1 MNIHVDPGQPQAQPR
16 LADPENFRELSIVA
30 PGGAA
35 ATGVPEA
42 LAKLGRLDGSDHV
55 FVEQAL
61 LIRLAGPLGN
71 DPEWSKSFHAMIE
84 FAASHGWLADDG
96 AVRVHVEADS

>member
-1 MNIHVDPGQPQAQPR
+1 MKIHVDPGEPQAQPR

-35 ATGVPEA
+35 ATGAPEA
-42 LAKLGRLDGSDHV
+42 LAKLGRLEGSDHV
-55 FVEQAL
+55 FVDQAL

-71 DPEWSKSFHAMIE
+71 DPEWRNSFDAMIE

-96 AVRVHVEADS
+96 AVRVHVETGS